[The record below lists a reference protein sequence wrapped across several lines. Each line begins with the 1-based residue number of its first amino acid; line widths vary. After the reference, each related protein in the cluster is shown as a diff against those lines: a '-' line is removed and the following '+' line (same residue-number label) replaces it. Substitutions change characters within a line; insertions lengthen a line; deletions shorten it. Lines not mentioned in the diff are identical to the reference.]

1 MNLRFHRTRAVRP
14 LHALALIA
22 GAIVLAACG
31 TEADD
36 AKAPAPSGKASAP
49 STEAEIGHVHGVA
62 MDPADRSVYIAAHF
76 GVFKI
81 ESPDRASRVGTSR
94 QDTMGFTIVGP
105 RSFVASGHP
114 AMDDMKKKGVPPHL
128 GLIRSADAG
137 QTWTTVSEAGKAD
150 FHALQQAGQT
160 LYAFDSQTQRVR
172 HSRDGGRTW
181 TLGERLD
188 VNDLGA
194 HKERPEEVYAATPD
208 GLLKSNDSGG
218 SFKVVGDAPVLT
230 HVDVVDGRT
239 LIGVAPD
246 GQVQVKAD
254 GAGWQRLGRLP
265 SGQAAAFTAVDER
278 HLLAAAEDA
287 SVYESRDGGRTFNVL
302 YGAR

>member
-1 MNLRFHRTRAVRP
+1 MNLRFPRTRAVRP

-31 TEADD
+31 AEADD
-36 AKAPAPSGKASAP
+36 AKAPAPSA
-49 STEAEIGHVHGVA
+49 EAQIGHIHGVA
-62 MDPADRSVYIAAHF
+62 MDPADKSVYVAAHF

-81 ESPDRASRVGTSR
+81 ESPDRVSRVGTNR

-105 RSFVASGHP
+105 RTFVASGHP
-114 AMDDMKKKGVPPHL
+114 AMDDMKKKDVPPHL
-128 GLIRSADAG
+128 GLIRSTDAG

-160 LYAFDSQTQRVR
+160 LYAYDSQTQSVR
-172 HSRDGGRTW
+172 HSRDDGRTW

-194 HKERPEEVYAATPD
+194 YKDRPDEVYAATPE
-208 GLLKSNDSGG
+208 GLQKSNDSGG
-218 SFKVVGDAPVLT
+218 SFKTVSDAPVLT
-230 HVDVVDGRT
+230 HVDVVGGKT

-246 GQVQVKAD
+246 GQIHVKAGD
-254 GAGWQRLGRLP
+254 GDWQRLGQLP
-265 SGQAAAFTAVDER
+265 GGQAAAFTAVDSQ
-278 HLLAAAEDA
+278 HLLAAAEDG